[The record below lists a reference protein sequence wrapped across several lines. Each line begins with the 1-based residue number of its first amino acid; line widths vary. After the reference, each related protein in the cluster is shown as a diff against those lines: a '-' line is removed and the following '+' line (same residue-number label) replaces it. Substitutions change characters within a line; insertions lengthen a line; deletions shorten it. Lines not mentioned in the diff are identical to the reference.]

1 MALMTWEEK
10 FDRLLAR
17 VARLELEVPRIY
29 GHIKVGEGLQD
40 NLNMATARRLAD
52 LEARIRGAR

>member
-1 MALMTWEEK
+1 MGLMTWEEK

-29 GHIKVGEGLQD
+29 GHVKVGEGLQD
-40 NLNMATARRLAD
+40 NLNVAVARRLAD